1 LFYILSKN
9 IAYHKCFIFSWSAW
23 SDDSCSEQTRLS
35 VFEVSILPLS
45 TIFCLNFGIVQRVW
59 YFLLEFWNCSE
70 SVVFFAWIL
79 ELFRECGIF
88 CFSIYCHTKN
98 YMESTITILNTSMI
112 KPRVSDVSVLS
123 SFNYVQLP
131 DSNHYILLSMLI
143 CFYTAMNLNWW
154 LNFKKTC
161 LSNHRLLVY
170 LIGKVKSSCVTFI
183 LRKRYV

>member
-1 LFYILSKN
+1 MFYFFM
-9 IAYHKCFIFSWSAW
+9 KCLKWWQLQWA
-23 SDDSCSEQTRLS
+23 DTTKR
-35 VFEVSILPLS
+35 VR
-45 TIFCLNFGIVQRVW
+45 GIDFASFNN
-59 YFLLEFWNCSE
+59 FLLEFWNCSE

-112 KPRVSDVSVLS
+112 KPRVSDVSGLS
-123 SFNYVQLP
+123 SFNYVQFP

-170 LIGKVKSSCVTFI
+170 STIIVDT
-183 LRKRYV
+183 

>member
-1 LFYILSKN
+1 MLNSP
-9 IAYHKCFIFSWSAW
+9 
-23 SDDSCSEQTRLS
+23 SCSFTFISCVTNCFTSFLKILHITNVLFFHEVPEVMQTRLS

-170 LIGKVKSSCVTFI
+170 STIIVDT
-183 LRKRYV
+183 